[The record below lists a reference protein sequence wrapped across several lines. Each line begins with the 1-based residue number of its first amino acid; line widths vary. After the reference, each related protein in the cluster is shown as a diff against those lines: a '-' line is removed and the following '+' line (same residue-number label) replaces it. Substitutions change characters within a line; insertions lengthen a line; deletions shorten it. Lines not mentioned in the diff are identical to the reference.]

1 MFYGCSFLS
10 ITLPDGIKTFGDGV
24 LAMCNGLDSVKIH
37 TGDHQDFIIENG
49 IVYNRKKDEVISV
62 LPNAIGQPESSQG
75 DVPPARLCACRML
88 PHQEREAPPPPYSTL
103 GVKPSTAA

>member
-49 IVYNRKKDEVISV
+49 IV
-62 LPNAIGQPESSQG
+62 
-75 DVPPARLCACRML
+75 
-88 PHQEREAPPPPYSTL
+88 
-103 GVKPSTAA
+103 